1 MKKPQTI
8 KGEYIPRKR
17 NIQIK
22 RQQPNK
28 DSSIDVKDM
37 LGKLDGN
44 KLQQIATDLI
54 SGAVDVANNT
64 LAYGQE
70 LEKTKQE
77 YAKSHADI
85 KKYESKVARTK
96 EEELTKREINKTEA
110 EKNHNDHIESMQK
123 EKNSHITIMSIL
135 KQVEDGSISS
145 EDLTTL
151 ISTMKQ

>member
-1 MKKPQTI
+1 MKKPQAT

-17 NIQIK
+17 NSQVK
-22 RQQPNK
+22 RQQSNNGSK
-28 DSSIDVKDM
+28 IDVKDM

-44 KLQQIATDLI
+44 QLQQIATDLI
-54 SGAVDVANNT
+54 GGVADVANNT
-64 LAYGQE
+64 LVYGQE
-70 LEKTKQE
+70 LEKTKQV

-85 KKYESKVARTK
+85 KKYESKVARVK
-96 EEELTKREINKTEA
+96 EEEITKREKNKIEA
-110 EKNHNDHIESMQK
+110 EKNHNEHIENMQK
-123 EKNSHITIMSIL
+123 ETNSHTTIMSIL